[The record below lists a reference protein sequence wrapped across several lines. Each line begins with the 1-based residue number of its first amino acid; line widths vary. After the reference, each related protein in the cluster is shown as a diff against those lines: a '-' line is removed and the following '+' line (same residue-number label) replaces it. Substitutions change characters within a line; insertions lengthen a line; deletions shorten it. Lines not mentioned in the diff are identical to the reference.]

1 MSTPTEAVH
10 HDKKIPIIEIFGP
23 TIQGEGA
30 LAGKRTFFIRTGG
43 CGYRCEWCDTMYA
56 VDPEQVKKNST
67 LVKAST
73 IVNELRRLTAKQPAE
88 WVTISGGD
96 PVMYNLRDLVH
107 ELGQNTFLTA
117 IETQGQFFKPWL
129 QMVKQ
134 VTVSPKGPSSGMEDK
149 LDHEI
154 LEAYADMHWAQ
165 HNVCFKVVIFNEQD
179 LKFAIDIHEEY
190 MGIPFYLS
198 VGTPPFPG
206 TPLPLTHLRAT
217 ISNNM
222 KWLFERALEEVKLRD
237 VTILPQLHTLAW
249 GNKRGV

>member
-1 MSTPTEAVH
+1 MATATEAVH

-56 VDPEQVKKNST
+56 VDPVQVKKNST
-67 LVKAST
+67 LMKADQ
-73 IVNELRRLTAKQPAE
+73 IVNELSHLTTKQPAE

-96 PVMYNLRDLVH
+96 PVMHNLRDLVH
-107 ELGQNTFLTA
+107 ELGQYNFSVA
-117 IETQGQFFKPWL
+117 VETQGQFFKPWL
-129 QMVKQ
+129 QLVKQ

-154 LEAYADMHWAQ
+154 LEAYVDMHWAQ

-179 LKFAIDIHEEY
+179 LKFAIEIHEEY
-190 MGIPFYLS
+190 PDIPFYLS
-198 VGTPPFPG
+198 VGTPQHESF
-206 TPLPLTHLRAT
+206 LALDIQRAT
-217 ISNNM
+217 ICRSM
-222 KWLFERALEEVKLRD
+222 KWLFERAVEEVELRD

-249 GNKRGV
+249 GNRRGV